1 MKRASTPESTGSA
14 STTKFSL
21 FTGGVSSVTP
31 DKSVTLRQVH
41 KRLVSDQY
49 AKATAAIRALPVD
62 SLERKQ
68 LKLALDYVTAAG
80 EFRTRATANLLTRS
94 GLLVLDFDHV
104 RNLRGLR
111 RHLLR
116 DSILGPSVMLL
127 YISPSGDGLK
137 VFVAVDLRFE
147 HKCSFDAIVAHLRGT
162 CSSWFKRLDV
172 ATSDITRACLLCH
185 DPDAY
190 LNPHHQLPTPFPQ
203 ELSDLFDEGRSPFPA
218 FAQTGNTTAQMEPW
232 VQAVEAAT
240 DFPDD
245 YDRWYRICLAFASL
259 GEDGRQYFHRV
270 SRMSPMYN
278 KAECDRQFTMSLQK
292 STGAITVGT
301 FVHICKE
308 AGIRP
313 NDPASDEEP
322 PEEGLTPCLP
332 DGLFPRLPTLLQQCC
347 APFRT
352 ARERDVMLVGTLA
365 VLSGCFPTLSGLYR
379 GKVIGAN
386 VYAFVVAPAA
396 SGKGALDWAR
406 LLAWPHH
413 LALREA
419 SNRAW
424 QEYEEEL
431 EVYERAKRAAKRGDP
446 LPPKPEQPPRLRLFI
461 AADNGAANLIKTLA
475 ENEERG
481 ILFETEADTLT
492 GTLKQDFGDYS
503 ALLRKASEHE
513 PHLYDRKTAGTY
525 ELSRPSL
532 SVVLSGTP
540 EQVNRLIPS
549 AENGLFS
556 RFWFYGFHAPHEWD
570 DPFADG
576 GEPLD
581 DIMAKLST
589 QVSTLIIQAAGVSLR
604 VQLTTEQQRR
614 FNAKWVEW
622 LRMGIADFGEGSG
635 SAVKRH
641 GRACFRLCMLLTL
654 LRRFE
659 NGEVAANP
667 LFCSDEDFTSALE
680 IADVLRHHALRV
692 YKQMSQHADRYQPPS
707 RKQLRADK
715 EAEGHR
721 LQALGLTIRAIASRL
736 DVPKTTVQN
745 WLGRKES
752 SR

>member
-1 MKRASTPESTGSA
+1 M
-14 STTKFSL
+14 
-21 FTGGVSSVTP
+21 
-31 DKSVTLRQVH
+31 H

-49 AKATAAIRALPVD
+49 AKATADIRALVADTPQ
-62 SLERKQ
+62 RKQ
-68 LKLALDYVTAAG
+68 IKLALDNVTVAG
-80 EFRTRATANLLTRS
+80 EFSKRAAANLLTRS

-116 DSILGPSVMLL
+116 DPVLGPSVMLL
-127 YISPSGDGLK
+127 FISPSGDGLK
-137 VFVAVDLRFE
+137 AVVAVDIRFD
-147 HKCSFDAIVAHLRGT
+147 HKCSFDAIVAHLRAT
-162 CSSWFKRLDV
+162 CPRWFKQLDLG
-172 ATSDITRACLLCH
+172 ASDISRGCLLCH

-190 LNPHHQLPTPFPQ
+190 LNPDYLLHIPFPQ
-203 ELSDLFDEGRSPFPA
+203 DLSDLFEACGNPFSSLPPTNNEA
-218 FAQTGNTTAQMEPW
+218 TRLETW
-232 VQAVEAAT
+232 IRAVEAST

-245 YDRWYRICLAFASL
+245 YDCWYRIGLALASL
-259 GEDGRQYFHRV
+259 GEEGRQYFHRV
-270 SRMSPMYN
+270 SRMSPKYN
-278 KAECDRQFTMSLQK
+278 EAECDRQFSLSMQK
-292 STGAITVGT
+292 GSGAITVGT
-301 FVHICKE
+301 FVHICQE
-308 AGIRP
+308 VGLRP
-313 NDPASDEEP
+313 DDTPSNDEP
-322 PEEGLTPCLP
+322 HEDGPTPCLP
-332 DGLFPRLPTLLQQCC
+332 DGLFPQLPMLLQKGCT
-347 APFRT
+347 PFRT
-352 ARERDVMLVGTLA
+352 DRERDVMLVGMLT
-365 VLSGCFPTLSGLYR
+365 VLSGCFPTLTGLYR

-386 VYAFVVAPAA
+386 VYAFIVAPAA

-413 LALREA
+413 LTLREA

-431 EVYERAKRAAKRGDP
+431 ETYERAKRAAKRGDP
-446 LPPKPEQPPRLRLFI
+446 LPAKPEQPPRRRLFI

-475 ENEERG
+475 ENEEHG
-481 ILFETEADTLT
+481 ILFETEADTLS

-556 RFWFYGFHAPHEWD
+556 RFWFYSFHAPHEWD

-576 GEPLD
+576 GEALD
-581 DIMAKLST
+581 DIMNTLSA
-589 QVSTLIIQAAGVSLR
+589 QVSTLIMQAAATSIR
-604 VQLTTEQQRR
+604 MKLTSEQESR

-654 LRRFE
+654 LRSFE
-659 NGEVAANP
+659 NGEFSSNLV
-667 LFCSDEDFTSALE
+667 CSDEDFASALS
-680 IADVLRHHALRV
+680 IADIFRQHALRI
-692 YKQMSQHADRYQPPS
+692 YQHMLQHADRQQVPS
-707 RKQLRADK
+707 RKYLRAEQEV
-715 EAEGHR
+715 EAHR
-721 LQALGLTIRAIASRL
+721 LKAQGLSIRLIASRL
-736 DVPKTTVQN
+736 SVPKTTVQN
-745 WLGRKES
+745 WLS
-752 SR
+752 SKQSTP